1 VIVMANDKQ
10 HRGTAAK
17 TIAASLRGIATAG
30 FAMGMVALSAPAAQ
44 AQSGEVASSRLDP
57 SSEISREYLIK
68 AALLFNFA
76 KFAQWPETAFGSD
89 SAPLRVCV
97 IGENPFGSALTSLE
111 GKTAIDRP
119 LAVARIATVEDAP
132 ACQILFVSAS
142 EQGRLDQILDAV
154 GALPILTVADMGQ
167 FTGSG
172 GIVALKAVDNQS
184 RLEINVEAA
193 EKAGLKLSSK
203 LLRLADTVGT
213 QAARAPG
220 SLI

>member
-1 VIVMANDKQ
+1 MAKNKQ
-10 HRGTAAK
+10 HRGTVAK
-17 TIAASLRGIATAG
+17 TIAASLRHVATAG
-30 FAMGMVALSAPAAQ
+30 FAMGMIALSAPAVQ
-44 AQSGEVASSRLDP
+44 AQSGEVASIRLDP

-76 KFAQWPETAFGSD
+76 KFAEWPTSAFRNNA
-89 SAPLRVCV
+89 APLRICV
-97 IGENPFGSALTSLE
+97 IGEDPFGSALGSLE
-111 GKTAIDRP
+111 GKTVIDRP

-142 EQGRLDQILDAV
+142 EQGNLGKIIDTV

-172 GIVALKAVDNQS
+172 GIVALKVADNHS

-203 LLRLADTVGT
+203 LLRLADTFGL
-213 QAARAPG
+213 QAVDQPE